1 MREEGKVDRDKADAI
16 ITIFF
21 FFYTRRIP
29 SWKLH
34 AGPVDVAPRRV
45 IPLTRNGFRL
55 RIVYHFHSVPR
66 HSASE
71 MPPRFW
77 TTDENYAPDD

>member
-1 MREEGKVDRDKADAI
+1 MREEEKVDRDKADAI

-21 FFYTRRIP
+21 FYTCRIP

-34 AGPVDVAPRRV
+34 AGPVDAAPRRV
-45 IPLTRNGFRL
+45 IPLTWNGFRL
-55 RIVYHFHSVPR
+55 RIVHHSHSVPH

-77 TTDENYAPDD
+77 TTDENYALDD